1 MAKKEVPQKDIP
13 SIYEAFET
21 DTDAEVDG
29 QWVRGIREGMNVLV
43 ARWGNPRYRKMF
55 SKLIKPVRQQFDRG
69 TLSEEEITKLTTQC
83 MAETI
88 LLDWDGPAFVTRE
101 GEPLEFSREAAV
113 KLMTDLPDFRDELV
127 ALARESETFR
137 IADREE
143 SVGN

>member
-1 MAKKEVPQKDIP
+1 MAKKAAAPKDIP

-43 ARWGNPRYRKMF
+43 ARWGNTRYRKMF
-55 SKLIKPVRQQFDRG
+55 QRLIKPVRQQFDRG
-69 TLSEEEITKLTTQC
+69 TLSDEEITKLTTQC

-113 KLMTDLPDFRDELV
+113 QLMTDLPDFRDELV
-127 ALARESETFR
+127 ALARETETFR
-137 IADREE
+137 IAAREE
-143 SVGN
+143 SAGN